1 MNMTDRSELLQQ
13 VAALAANFNREA
25 DDAMFL
31 AFECGLGDLPLADV
45 QQAIYRAIRECR
57 FMPTVA
63 ELRGLAGVMLPA
75 DRAILAWDA
84 FVNAVIAHGYCASV
98 DFDDRLINVTV
109 RSLGGWE
116 ACCEKSGDEFDKWL
130 RKDFERVYAA
140 FMRTGVGSEASA
152 PLIGFIN
159 RTNSFNGHM
168 GHVKAPLLITTNLP
182 PHRDGLVQLPGTRR
196 RDQKLLAELA
206 VGVGRLAE
214 PREPRK
220 A

>member
-1 MNMTDRSELLQQ
+1 MTDRSELLQH

-31 AFECGLGDLPLADV
+31 AFECGLSDLPVADV
-45 QQAIYRAIRECR
+45 KQAIGRAIRECK

-84 FVNAVIAHGYCASV
+84 FVNAVITHGYYASV
-98 DFDDRLINVTV
+98 DFDDRIINATV

-168 GHVKAPLLITTNLP
+168 EHVKEPLLITTGLP
-182 PHRDGLVQLPGTRR
+182 PHREGLVQLPGTRS

-214 PREPRK
+214 PREPQK

>member
-1 MNMTDRSELLQQ
+1 MTDRSELLQH

-31 AFECGLGDLPLADV
+31 AFECGLSDLPVADV
-45 QQAIYRAIRECR
+45 KQAIGRAIRECK

-75 DRAILAWDA
+75 DRAILAWDV
-84 FVNAVIAHGYCASV
+84 FVNAVITHGYYASV
-98 DFDDRLINVTV
+98 DFDDPVINATV

-116 ACCEKSGDEFDKWL
+116 ASCEKSGDEFNKWL

-152 PLIGFIN
+152 PLIGYIN
-159 RTNSFNGHM
+159 RTNAFLGFSK
-168 GHVKAPLLITTNLP
+168 HVKPVLQIACDLP
-182 PHRDGLVQLPGTRR
+182 PHQEGLVQLSGTRKQ
-196 RDQKLLAELA
+196 DQKLLAELA
-206 VGVGRLAE
+206 VGVGRPAE
-214 PREPRK
+214 AREPQK
-220 A
+220 V